1 MPGDFLQ
8 ITYQNPHAERPMF
21 IPYLVL
27 PNTHEEQVDAN
38 IRANSQL
45 DVPWL
50 ERQDAHDRIAAI
62 CGGGPSLWATL
73 DTIEAMA
80 DRGAAVFGLNGAS
93 ALISRDVKVD
103 YQVIIDAQ
111 QVTSSL
117 VDPDAKHRLYAS
129 HVHPSTAADADRFFH
144 LNFDG
149 VEDLLPPEKV
159 EEGGYTLVGG
169 GVSVGITA
177 LVVAYVLGY
186 RKLHLFGYDSSNREG
201 ATHAYKQWWNE
212 GIPQIDV
219 TWGDRTFR
227 ASMPMKLQ
235 AEAFPRFAAQLI
247 EEGCEITVH
256 GDGLLPAIWNVP
268 PIDERQKYQKMWMNP
283 NYGRASP
290 GENGAPVFAAVA
302 KPDGLVVDFG
312 CGTGRGAKAIQDLT
326 CCEVLLVD
334 FTDNCRNKDLM
345 HLPFVQWDLT
355 KPMPFRAPYGYCAD
369 VMEHIPTDDVAKV
382 IANIMGAADRVFF
395 QISTIPDTFGA
406 TIGHRLHLTV
416 KHHEWWAE
424 RFAGYRIEWQEESD
438 VYSCFY
444 IKRN

>member
-21 IPYLVL
+21 IPYLVM

-50 ERQDAHDRIAAI
+50 ARRDAHDRVAVI
-62 CGGGPSLWATL
+62 CGGGPSLVDDI
-73 DTIEAMA
+73 DTIKAMA
-80 DRGAAVFGLNGAS
+80 NRGATVFGLNGAS
-93 ALISRDVKVD
+93 VLLSRDVAVD

-111 QVTSSL
+111 EITSAL
-117 VDPDAKHRLYAS
+117 VDLDANRRLFAS
-129 HVHPSTAADADRFFH
+129 HVHPETAASADEFFH

-149 VEDLLPPEKV
+149 VEDLLPPAKV

-177 LVVAYVLGY
+177 LVAAFVLGY
-186 RKLHLFGYDSSNREG
+186 RKMHLFGYDSSNRAG

-219 TWGDRTFR
+219 TWGYRQFR

-247 EEGCEITVH
+247 EEGCELTVH
-256 GDGLLPAIWNVP
+256 GDGLLPAIWNEP
-268 PIDERQKYQKMWMNP
+268 PADERQKYQLMWMNP
-283 NYGRASP
+283 NYGRKSP
-290 GENGAPVFAAVA
+290 GEESAETFAEVV
-302 KPDGLVVDFG
+302 KPDGLVADFG
-312 CGTGRGAKAIQDLT
+312 CGTGRGAKAINDIT
-326 CCEVLLVD
+326 GCDVLLVD
-334 FTDNCRNKDLM
+334 FTDNCRDKDLM
-345 HLPFVQWDLT
+345 HLRFLQWDLT

-369 VMEHIPTDDVAKV
+369 VMEHIPTDDVPAV
-382 IANIMGAADRVFF
+382 IANIMAAAERVFF
-395 QISTIPDTFGA
+395 QISTIPDQFGA
-406 TIGHRLHLTV
+406 TIGQRLHLTV
-416 KHHEWWAE
+416 RSHGWWAE
-424 RFAGYRIEWQEESD
+424 RFAGYRIEWQEETD
-438 VYSCFY
+438 IYSSFY
-444 IKRN
+444 IKRA